1 MYVKLHHVCIQQ
13 LLIIPKFLLTRNLH
27 LNTVT
32 TPQPD
37 IYTPEVPE
45 TKEPVKNPETEQ
57 PESEEAE

>member
-13 LLIIPKFLLTRNLH
+13 LLIIPKFLLTCVH
-27 LNTVT
+27 TVT